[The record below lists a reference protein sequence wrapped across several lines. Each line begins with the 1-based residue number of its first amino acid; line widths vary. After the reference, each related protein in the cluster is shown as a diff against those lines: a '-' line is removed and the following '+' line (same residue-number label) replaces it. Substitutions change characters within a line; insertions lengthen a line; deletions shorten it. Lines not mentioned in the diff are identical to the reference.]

1 MNTSMDRKR
10 LFIFL
15 AIACGISWLV
25 ALGLYLSQG
34 RLNTSFS
41 ALSGQL
47 VVTLVVGFGYM
58 WGPALANILT
68 RVLTREGWGHAFLRP
83 NFRRGWPY
91 WFLAWLGPVVL
102 TVAGMVVYFLVFPE
116 HYDASMPLVR
126 EQLEASGVTL
136 NIPSWVYGLLQLPNV
151 LLVGLVINSFFTFGE
166 EFGWRAYLLQKL
178 LPLGPRWAVVISG
191 VIWGLWHWPMIAMGH
206 NYGLNYAG
214 APWLGILVMTWFTL
228 WLGVILSWL
237 VLRGGSVWP
246 AVIGHAII
254 NAVAGLGMIWVSG
267 QPNLLLGPTAAGLV
281 GGIGFTLAGL
291 ILFLWPGALP
301 GAESLSEKNESA

>member
-1 MNTSMDRKR
+1 
-10 LFIFL
+10 
-15 AIACGISWLV
+15 
-25 ALGLYLSQG
+25 
-34 RLNTSFS
+34 
-41 ALSGQL
+41 
-47 VVTLVVGFGYM
+47 
-58 WGPALANILT
+58 
-68 RVLTREGWGHAFLRP
+68 
-83 NFRRGWPY
+83 
-91 WFLAWLGPVVL
+91 
-102 TVAGMVVYFLVFPE
+102 
-116 HYDASMPLVR
+116 
-126 EQLEASGVTL
+126 
-136 NIPSWVYGLLQLPNV
+136 
-151 LLVGLVINSFFTFGE
+151 
-166 EFGWRAYLLQKL
+166 
-178 LPLGPRWAVVISG
+178 VVISG